1 MRIFGIVNVTPDSF
15 SDGGQLQ
22 SPQAAIDHAL
32 RLEDEGAHVLDIGG
46 ESTRPGA
53 DPVSADDECRRVLP
67 VIEGLHARTDAAL
80 SIDTRKTAVASDA
93 LLAGATIWNDVSA
106 LRDEGAVELA
116 ATSGCGVVLMHMQGD
131 PHSMQQAP
139 RYHDV
144 LAEVMGYLAARIT
157 ICVNAGCDRARL
169 IADPGIG
176 FGKTLEHNLAIFG
189 DLERFHELG
198 VPLMLGASRKR
209 FISALDRDEPADA
222 RLGGS
227 LAAVLRGAQAGA
239 AWCRV
244 HDVKATRQALAV
256 GAPVRPTNRP
266 CKYFIYFFF
275 T

>member
-53 DPVSADDECRRVLP
+53 DPVSADDERRRVLP

-80 SIDTRKTAVASDA
+80 SIDTRKTVVASDA

-106 LRDEGAVELA
+106 LKDEGAVELA

-139 RYHDV
+139 RYDDV
-144 LAEVMGYLAARIT
+144 VAEVMGYLAARIT
-157 ICVNAGCDRARL
+157 TCERAGCDRARL

-176 FGKTLEHNLAIFG
+176 FGKTLAHNLAIFG
-189 DLERFHELG
+189 DLERFQELG

-209 FISALDRDEPADA
+209 FISALDRDEPPDA

-256 GAPVRPTNRP
+256 AAHVRRTTGR
-266 CKYFIYFFF
+266 
-275 T
+275 